1 MSGRAK
7 KSDFGVAVFYPQPVW
22 FRILKYVLVFGMLYF
37 LWGNKW
43 VWMVLPATLV
53 LGVVLHLWYRYKD
66 WWRDRWL

>member
-1 MSGRAK
+1 MSGWAK

-22 FRILKYVLVFGMLYF
+22 FRILKYTLVFGMLYF
-37 LWGNKW
+37 LWGDKW
-43 VWMVLPATLV
+43 IWMVLPATVV